1 MFENL
6 GNRFQNVLD
15 KIKGYGKITEE
26 NIKLITTSFL
36 SILHYLLMLQALL
49 LLMDV

>member
-6 GNRFQNVLD
+6 GDRLQSAVH

-26 NIKLITTSFL
+26 NISEITREIRL
-36 SILHYLLMLQALL
+36 ALL
-49 LLMDV
+49 